1 MPRPLRSSAQGAVL
15 AGGLGSLAC
24 TLRAGRNAPRLL
36 LIAIAIWVLVPF
48 VVVFLVDAVS
58 RRWSAA
64 PQSALHVLM
73 VLLALF
79 SLLVYGAELVRPHT
93 PPAFM
98 FVLVPPASLLLM
110 ACVFGAA
117 TVVTHRRLRK
127 G

>member
-1 MPRPLRSSAQGAVL
+1 VL
-15 AGGLGSLAC
+15 AGALGSLAF
-24 TLRAGRNAPRLL
+24 TLRAGRSAPRLL

-58 RRWSAA
+58 RRWSVAS
-64 PQSALHVLM
+64 QWALHTMML
-73 VLLALF
+73 LLAVL
-79 SLLVYGAELVRPHT
+79 SLAVYGAELVRPHS

-110 ACVFGAA
+110 ACVFAAA

>member
-1 MPRPLRSSAQGAVL
+1 MPRPLGSTARGVVL
-15 AGGLGSLAC
+15 AGALGSLAC

-58 RRWSAA
+58 RRWSATS
-64 PQSALHVLM
+64 QSALHALM
-73 VLLALF
+73 VLLAVL
-79 SLLVYGAELVRPHT
+79 SLAVYGAELVRPHT

-110 ACVFGAA
+110 ACVFAAA
-117 TVVTHRRLRK
+117 TVVTHRQLRK

>member
-1 MPRPLRSSAQGAVL
+1 VL

-48 VVVFLVDAVS
+48 VVVFLADAVS
-58 RRWSAA
+58 RA
-64 PQSALHVLM
+64 
-73 VLLALF
+73 
-79 SLLVYGAELVRPHT
+79 VYGAELVRPHT

-110 ACVFGAA
+110 ACVFGAV